1 MVPTA
6 AAITLATHA
15 VGNAIILYQIF
26 SPLLEH
32 DAIDMVS
39 LGYYRLLRNL
49 SLASKTSSDI
59 SFVNNILS

>member
-6 AAITLATHA
+6 AAITLAAHA
-15 VGNAIILYQIF
+15 VGNAIILYHIF

-39 LGYYRLLRNL
+39 LGYYAISLLQAKPHL
-49 SLASKTSSDI
+49 IYPS
-59 SFVNNILS
+59 